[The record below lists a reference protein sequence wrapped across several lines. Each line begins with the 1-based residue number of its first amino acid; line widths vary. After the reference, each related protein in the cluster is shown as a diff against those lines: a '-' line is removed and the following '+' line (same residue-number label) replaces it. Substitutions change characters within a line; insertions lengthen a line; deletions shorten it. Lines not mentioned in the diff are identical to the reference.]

1 MTITMDLDREVT
13 RLQLDYAHCLDKGDF
28 GAWPD
33 FFTEKAWYK
42 LMPRENYDAGLTLS
56 TLALHGQGMM
66 RDRVYGVLST
76 IVFAPYYQRHIL
88 GPTRI
93 VEREGSIITAETNY
107 LVVRTKRDM
116 PAEIL
121 SVGIYLDKIEIGEN
135 GLRFAERLCIFDNDL
150 IPNSIICPI

>member
-1 MTITMDLDREVT
+1 MIITADLERDIT

-28 GAWPD
+28 AAWPD
-33 FFTEKAWYK
+33 FFTPDAWYK

-66 RDRVYGVLST
+66 RDRVYGVQST

-93 VEREGSIITAETNY
+93 VAREGDLVSAETNY
-107 LVVRTKRDM
+107 LVIRTKRDL

-121 SVGIYLDKIEIGEN
+121 SVGVYLDKIATTAD
-135 GLRFAERLCIFDNDL
+135 GLRLAERLCIFDNDL